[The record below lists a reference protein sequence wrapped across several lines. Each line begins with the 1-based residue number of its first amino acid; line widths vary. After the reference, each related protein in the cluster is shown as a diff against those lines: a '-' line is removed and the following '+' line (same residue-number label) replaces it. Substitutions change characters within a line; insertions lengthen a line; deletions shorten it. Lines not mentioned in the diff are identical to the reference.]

1 MLFTATTRRESLV
14 AFVVARAA
22 CSRFYR
28 RNHHHQRHRFSAGLF
43 GASREA
49 PRAKAANKM
58 TKSANKDD
66 DFFWHRRCERLGDV
80 PRRRLLG
87 YEVPKRTTSTLST
100 TAGEQKQEKEQQQ
113 QHLYHHE
120 NPKKRAAVLVLL
132 FEKQDGII
140 RVLLTKR
147 SADMNSHAGQV
158 AFPGG
163 KLDEEDGGD
172 DIECALRE
180 AEEEIGLNRDH
191 VKVLT
196 VLPPIVSAGFIS
208 VRPVVCTV
216 TDAENFSKMNWLRNQ
231 PAEVERT
238 FSVRLDA
245 FLRDDERHTYNDHA
259 WKNAP
264 CAIRVHSFRVDEEEM
279 VERNDGGKSRTS
291 VCWGLTAAVLIETA
305 RIVYDKEPEF
315 ERDCVQ
321 GGASIW
327 DLVSNKDATGVELRP
342 GVSKM

>member
-1 MLFTATTRRESLV
+1 MLFTATRRGSL
-14 AFVVARAA
+14 ALFIVVRAGG
-22 CSRFYR
+22 RYRR
-28 RNHHHQRHRFSAGLF
+28 RNHHRQYHRFSSGF
-43 GASREA
+43 GASG
-49 PRAKAANKM
+49 AAAKM
-58 TKSANKDD
+58 TASAKDD
-66 DFFWHRRCERLGDV
+66 YDFFSQTQCKRLGDV

-87 YEVPKRTTSTLST
+87 YEVPSDKTTTKRTTSTLST
-100 TAGEQKQEKEQQQ
+100 AGEQKKEK
-113 QHLYHHE
+113 QHLYHHHE

-216 TDAENFSKMNWLRNQ
+216 TDAENFSKMDWLRNQ

-245 FLRDDERHTYNDHA
+245 FLRDDERHTFNDHA

-305 RIVYDKEPEF
+305 KIVYDKEPEF